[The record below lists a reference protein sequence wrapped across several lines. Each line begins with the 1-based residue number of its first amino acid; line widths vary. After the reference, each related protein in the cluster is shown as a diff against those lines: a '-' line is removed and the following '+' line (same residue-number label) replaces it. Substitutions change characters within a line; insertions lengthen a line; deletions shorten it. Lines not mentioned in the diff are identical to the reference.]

1 MSTTLNTTELSNLLT
16 DVGRFYQGCLGDKAA
31 TAFLTEYDLDTELL
45 KRLGTGYSNGTLV
58 QTLSEDQLAVFADF
72 GLIRDGRDVFEGSL
86 VFPCKGED
94 GRLVG
99 FLGIQVVPP
108 FTETGVLSTFTA
120 LIGEEVLGVYRDCI
134 AVATSLKEYLVLQSR
149 GFSTFLI
156 HAELGLDGAIRA
168 LSANRVKRVITFG
181 SDVLDNLLLDA
192 VLEVEH
198 RAAEVTFKSTKE
210 DLGVPGVV
218 RKSTGAKPLLVEK
231 HRSTWTARR
240 GALSY
245 RMSGMKAG
253 FTTALRVSLRA
264 EKYGKPYVDT
274 LDLLS
279 ARSRNAFA
287 TALAEL
293 TGEEPAVIGQDLLVL
308 LTELE
313 KEEEQRNASETT
325 ESQPLTAEQERLGM
339 TFLRNPDLLDEM
351 VRDLDVLG
359 YAGEAANKQLV
370 FLAAVSRLQDDPL
383 NVLVVSG
390 SGAGKSA
397 LIDAVRRLI
406 PPSEV
411 VSLTSL
417 SDQALNYIEPDGL
430 RNRLMILGEAVYSE
444 AVEHQL
450 REIVSSKQLS
460 RMVVTR
466 DDRTGQQVSRVVTT
480 PAVVSLMM
488 STTRRDRIDP
498 ENMTRYFLLRADE
511 SEEQTARIHRVQ
523 NSRFSLESL
532 KVTAERIPAILEKHH
547 AAQRLLKPVRVVFPS
562 NLSWDLPVHKLR
574 TRRDNQ
580 ALSNLAASIAFIRQ
594 HQKERKVSA
603 GITYIECD
611 EWDRQKAW
619 ELFASAVAP
628 STYREYP
635 EAMTRLYE
643 AIRTYC
649 ADRGRD
655 SGVASTDVV
664 FDQRGIRKAVNWMSG
679 ESVKL
684 YIRKLVEL
692 EFLIQK
698 SSGARGQRKTYSL
711 AEDASWSELEGGSN
725 GT

>member
-1 MSTTLNTTELSNLLT
+1 MTSTLNTTELSNLLT
-16 DVGRFYQGCLGDKAA
+16 DVARFYQGSLGDKVA
-31 TAFLTEYDLDTELL
+31 TAFLSEYDLDTELL
-45 KRLGTGYSNGTLV
+45 KRLGAGYSNGTLV
-58 QTLSEDQLAVFADF
+58 QTLNEDQFAALTDF
-72 GLIRDGRDVFEGSL
+72 GLIRDGRDAFEGSL

-94 GRLVG
+94 GRLSG
-99 FLGIQVVPP
+99 FLGIQVAPP
-108 FTETGVLSTFTA
+108 FTETAVLSTFTA
-120 LIGEEVLGVYRDCI
+120 LIGEEVLGVYRDAI
-134 AVATSLKEYLVLQSR
+134 VVATSLLEFLVLQR
-149 GFSTFLI
+149 WFPNI
-156 HAELGLDGAIRA
+156 IVVHPELGYPGAITA
-168 LSANRVKRVITFG
+168 LSEHRVTRVITFG
-181 SDVLDNLLLDA
+181 DGLLDEQFLEA
-192 VLEVEH
+192 GLEVEH
-198 RAAEVTFKSTKE
+198 RAVRVTTGSSRD
-210 DLGVPGVV
+210 DLSVVSAV
-218 RKSTGAKPLLVEK
+218 RKPTGEKPLLLEK
-231 HRSTWTARR
+231 HRSTWLARR

-245 RMSGMKAG
+245 RMTGMKAG
-253 FTTALRVSLRA
+253 FTTTLRVSLRA

-274 LDLLS
+274 VDLLS

-287 TALAEL
+287 TALAEV
-293 TGEEPAVIGQDLLVL
+293 TGEEPAVIGQDLFFL
-308 LTELE
+308 LAELE
-313 KEEEQRNASETT
+313 REEEQRASAET

-339 TFLRNPDLLDEM
+339 TFLTRPDLLDEV

-359 YAGEAANKQLV
+359 YTGEAANKQLV

-397 LIDAVRRLI
+397 LIDAVRKLI

-430 RNRLMILGEAVYSE
+430 RHRLMILGEAVHSE
-444 AVEHQL
+444 AVNHAL

-466 DDRTGQQVSRVVTT
+466 DDRTGQQMSRIITT

-498 ENMTRYFLLRADE
+498 ENMTRYFVLRADE
-511 SEEQTARIHRVQ
+511 SEEQTARIHRMQ

-532 KVTAERIPAILEKHH
+532 RASAELVPTILEKHH
-547 AAQRLLKPVRVVFPS
+547 AAQRLLRPVKVIAPEG
-562 NLSWDLPVHKLR
+562 LSWDLPVHKLR

-580 ALSNLAASIAFIRQ
+580 ALNNLMASIAFIRQ
-594 HQKERKVSA
+594 HQKERKTSG

-619 ELFASAVAP
+619 ELFASAVMP
-628 STYREYP
+628 STYREHP

-643 AIRTYC
+643 TIRAHC
-649 ADRGRD
+649 VDRGRD
-655 SGVASTDVV
+655 SGIATVDVV
-664 FDQRGIRKAVNWMSG
+664 FDQKSIRKAVNWMSG
-679 ESVKL
+679 ESVKA

-711 AEDASWSELEGGSN
+711 AEDASWQELEGGAN